1 VSLVY
6 NVSIENQ
13 LSRRDLLKRVGLAGA
28 AIVAMPELR
37 RVLLFRRGLLAQSSP
52 TSLTATEF
60 ATLEAICTRLV
71 PTDENGPGA
80 KEAHAANYIDR
91 ALGDALASYR
101 DDYSLGLAALNV
113 YAHLKETSAR
123 TFAELTVDQQDAV
136 LKEMEQDVPLGF
148 IPSSARFFNLI
159 RAHTLQGTFSDPA
172 YGGNANFVGWDLIG
186 YPGVRVTVAASE
198 QNMSTPAKANHKS
211 AYDYVMFSM
220 MGADVHG
227 H

>member
-1 VSLVY
+1 MLY
-6 NVSIENQ
+6 RLEGQ
-13 LSRRDLLKRVGLAGA
+13 LSRRDLLKQVGLAGA

-37 RVLLFRRGLLAQSSP
+37 RVLLFRRGLLAQP
-52 TSLTATEF
+52 PATTLTATEF
-60 ATLEAICTRLV
+60 ATLDAICARLV

-91 ALGDALASYR
+91 ALGGALASYR

-113 YAHLKETSAR
+113 YVHVNQTSER
-123 TFAELTVDQQDAV
+123 TFADLTAEEQDAV

-148 IPSSARFFNLI
+148 IPSSARFFTLI
-159 RAHTLQGTFSDPA
+159 RAHTLQGMFSDPA
-172 YGGNANFVGWDLIG
+172 YGGNANFVGWDLVG
-186 YPGVRVTVAASE
+186 YPGVRLTVAASE
-198 QNMSTPAKANHKS
+198 QDMSTPAKANHKS
-211 AYDYVMFSM
+211 AYDYVMFST